1 MTFVYD
7 ENAGVENFSLRGEQF
22 KYLIKVRRHHVGE
35 RLGFRHPAGTDILYI
50 YEITAIEGR
59 SVELRLIERHAS
71 NIMSKR
77 SLHLGWCV
85 IDTKSIEKVLPLLN
99 ELGVAKITF
108 IYCDRSQKNFR
119 PDFKRFER
127 ILSASMQQCGRSK
140 MMRFEMMDTIED
152 FLESHPESVV
162 LDLCDEVFEDTSD
175 VKDVLIGTEGGF
187 SLRERSLFQALRVR
201 RLDTP
206 MVLRSET
213 AATAISTKILL

>member
-1 MTFVYD
+1 MTFVFD
-7 ENAGVENFSLRGEQF
+7 ENAGSEELSLRGEQY
-22 KYLIKVRRHHVGE
+22 KYLIKVRRHQVGE
-35 RLGFRHPAGTDILYI
+35 KLGFRHPDQTDMLYI

-59 SVELRLIERHAS
+59 SVELRLEERRAS
-71 NIMSKR
+71 VVMSKR
-77 SLHLGWCV
+77 PLHLGWCV

-127 ILSASMQQCGRSK
+127 ILSASMQQCGRSEMMSFK
-140 MMRFEMMDTIED
+140 MMDAIED

-162 LDLCDEVFEDTSD
+162 LDLCDEVFEDTGD
-175 VKDVLIGTEGGF
+175 VMDLLIGTEGGF
-187 SLRERSLFQALRVR
+187 SQRERALFETLRVR
-201 RLDTP
+201 RLETP

-213 AATAISTKILL
+213 AATAISAKMLL

>member
-1 MTFVYD
+1 MTFVFD
-7 ENAGVENFSLRGEQF
+7 ENAGAKEFSLKGEQF
-22 KYLIKVRRHHVGE
+22 KYLIKVRRHQVGE
-35 RLGFRHPAGTDILYI
+35 RLGLRHPDETDTLYI

-59 SVELRLIERHAS
+59 SVGLHLVERQAS
-71 NIMSKR
+71 DVMPKR
-77 SLHLGWCV
+77 SLHLGWCI
-85 IDTKSIEKVLPLLN
+85 IDNKSIEKVLPLLN

-140 MMRFEMMDTIED
+140 MMRFEMMDTIEG

-175 VKDVLIGTEGGF
+175 VQSVLIGTEGGF
-187 SLRERSLFQALRVR
+187 SSRERSLFGALRVR

-213 AATAISTKILL
+213 AATAISAKILL